1 MLSPAQADAM
11 IAAATDRAL
20 ALCAPDDP
28 PALVALR
35 VGWAVRV
42 DLARAGLTRTG
53 QDVALEEP
61 SEYR

>member
-1 MLSPAQADAM
+1 M